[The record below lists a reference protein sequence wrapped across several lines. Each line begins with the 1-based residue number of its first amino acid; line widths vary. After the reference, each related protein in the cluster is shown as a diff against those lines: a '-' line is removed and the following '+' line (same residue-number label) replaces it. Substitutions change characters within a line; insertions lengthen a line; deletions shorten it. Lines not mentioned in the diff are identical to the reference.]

1 MSSMSEV
8 VPLPSFG
15 EVFFDARGQ
24 DRVLRV
30 TWHEGTLVLSLWR
43 GEMCTASFRMPMA
56 DVGRLI
62 DTLDDGF
69 TEAGGQY
76 SDEDPGTG
84 PLHPVNTGEYPGT
97 GQYTRPQLPAQ
108 GYPQQQ
114 GQDGYGAADQ
124 DVVPFQQEPQA
135 PAYAQAGPDGGY
147 RQPDDG
153 YAQQDGGYGY
163 SDGGYGHPD
172 GGYGR
177 ADAGYDQPEGGY
189 PESGYPDSGY
199 GQQDGGY
206 PQAGPDYGRPGP
218 EYGQPEPDYGRQG
231 GEYGQPDPGYGRQ
244 GGEYGQPD
252 PDYGRPDY
260 GQPEPDYGKQPPYQQ
275 EPAPAAV
282 GPNDVLVARGNP
294 GRDRRAASPADSV
307 PRENMIVGDSLPYDP
322 TPPGYGQYDTGQY
335 DTAHYET
342 GRYEPPGQYDR
353 DQHDRDPYDRDPYDQ
368 ATRSYDAPPRSG
380 DPSGG
385 GYDPGEPVYQF
396 PSPVPGR
403 PAYRFDPEPYPPQG
417 QQQPQPG
424 QPQAAPPTGVDPNDP
439 LGLGAPA
446 SRQTD
451 PSLTRPYIQD
461 PIYSTGEQAR
471 PEPRDERDW

>member
-1 MSSMSEV
+1 MSEV

-76 SDEDPGTG
+76 DEEPGTG
-84 PLHPVNTGEYPGT
+84 PLPQVNTGEYPGT
-97 GQYTRPQLPAQ
+97 GQYQRPQLPDQ
-108 GYPQQQ
+108 GYPPQQ
-114 GQDGYGAADQ
+114 GQEGYGAADQ
-124 DVVPFQQEPQA
+124 GAAPYQQEPQA

-147 RQPDDG
+147 GQADDG

-163 SDGGYGHPD
+163 ADGGYGHPD

-177 ADAGYDQPEGGY
+177 ADAGYDQQQPEGGY
-189 PESGYPDSGY
+189 PDNGY

-231 GEYGQPDPGYGRQ
+231 GEYGQP
-244 GGEYGQPD
+244 E
-252 PDYGRPDY
+252 PDYGRPEY

-294 GRDRRAASPADSV
+294 GRDRRAAAPTDSV
-307 PRENMIVGDSLPYDP
+307 PRENLIVGDSLPYDP

-353 DQHDRDPYDRDPYDQ
+353 DQNETGRYEPPGQYDRDQNETGRYERPGQYDPQ
-368 ATRSYDAPPRSG
+368 PRSG

-385 GYDPGEPVYQF
+385 GYEPGEPVYQF

-403 PAYRFDPEPYPPQG
+403 PAYRFDPEPYPQQGQPQQG

-424 QPQAAPPTGVDPNDP
+424 QPQAAPSTGVDPNDP
-439 LGLGAPA
+439 LGLGTPA

-451 PSLTRPYIQD
+451 PSLTRPYVQD
-461 PIYSTGEQAR
+461 PMYSTGERTR